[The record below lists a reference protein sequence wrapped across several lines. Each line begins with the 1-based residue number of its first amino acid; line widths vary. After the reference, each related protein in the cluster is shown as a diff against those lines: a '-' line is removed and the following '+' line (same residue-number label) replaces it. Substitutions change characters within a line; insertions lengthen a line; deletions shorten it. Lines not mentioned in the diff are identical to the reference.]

1 MNNETYKI
9 TESVEDL
16 HDSTD
21 LARVLTIEFEGGVI
35 THTFIFGKLDS
46 TEIKKKDGKNSSG
59 VNQQQS

>member
-21 LARVLTIEFEGGVI
+21 LARILTIEFEGGVI

-46 TEIKKKDGKNSSG
+46 TEIKKKDAKNNSSI
-59 VNQQQS
+59 NK